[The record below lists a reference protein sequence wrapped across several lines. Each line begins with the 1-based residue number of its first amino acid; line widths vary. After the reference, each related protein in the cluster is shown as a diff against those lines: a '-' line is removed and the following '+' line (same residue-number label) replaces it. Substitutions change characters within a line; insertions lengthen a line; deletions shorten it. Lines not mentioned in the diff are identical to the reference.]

1 VPTILGELRRHFRDT
16 GWAIHVPRAL
26 QELAVRLDATIDE
39 LQGTRARAPT
49 VAEIAEQLNTTP
61 EQVLDARAAAGAR
74 HAASL
79 ESPIFEGDDSRA
91 TFGDVI
97 GALDDGLDAAEAAVT
112 AQRLQR
118 NLSERDRELLR
129 LRFGEDLT
137 QREIGARL
145 GISQMQVSRL
155 IRRSLAQ
162 LRDLAEDD
170 AEPLGLGAVAA

>member
-1 VPTILGELRRHFRDT
+1 M
-16 GWAIHVPRAL
+16 
-26 QELAVRLDATIDE
+26 
-39 LQGTRARAPT
+39 
-49 VAEIAEQLNTTP
+49 AEIAEQLNTTP

-79 ESPIFEGDDSRA
+79 ESPIFDGDDSRA

-112 AQRLQR
+112 AERLQR

>member
-1 VPTILGELRRHFRDT
+1 
-16 GWAIHVPRAL
+16 
-26 QELAVRLDATIDE
+26 
-39 LQGTRARAPT
+39 
-49 VAEIAEQLNTTP
+49 VAEIAEQLDTTP

-74 HAASL
+74 HAAWL
-79 ESPIFEGDDSRA
+79 ESPIFDGDDSRA

-137 QREIGARL
+137 QREIG
-145 GISQMQVSRL
+145 ISQMQVSRL
-155 IRRSLAQ
+155 IRRSLCRR
-162 LRDLAEDD
+162 RDSRTSRPGPSAH
-170 AEPLGLGAVAA
+170 